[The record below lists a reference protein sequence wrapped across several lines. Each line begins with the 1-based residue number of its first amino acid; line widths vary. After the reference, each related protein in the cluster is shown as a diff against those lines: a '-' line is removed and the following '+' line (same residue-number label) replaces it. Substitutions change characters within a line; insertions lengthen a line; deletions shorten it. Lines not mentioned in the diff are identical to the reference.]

1 MNLNFAIALSGGIA
15 SGKST
20 IGSLLSLKGFKI
32 IDLDKITHNLLSLH
46 VNKIKNLFG
55 DEYVNGSHV
64 NRDKLAKLIFND
76 PKQKQKLEDFLH
88 PLIRKECESE
98 ALKLEKF
105 KVPYFIDIPLFF
117 EKQEFYPLKY
127 SVLIYAPKQTQIQ
140 RLMNR
145 QNLNE
150 KEAIIRI
157 NNQMDIENK
166 KNLASF
172 VVDNSQ
178 DLGRLQDEV
187 ERLIVWIKERY
198 ENLKI

>member
-64 NRDKLAKLIFND
+64 NKDKLAKLIFND

-178 DLGRLQDEV
+178 DLGHLQDEV

>member
-178 DLGRLQDEV
+178 DLGHLQDEV

>member
-64 NRDKLAKLIFND
+64 NKNKLAKLIFND

-150 KEAIIRI
+150 KEAIVRI

-178 DLGRLQDEV
+178 DLGHLQDEV